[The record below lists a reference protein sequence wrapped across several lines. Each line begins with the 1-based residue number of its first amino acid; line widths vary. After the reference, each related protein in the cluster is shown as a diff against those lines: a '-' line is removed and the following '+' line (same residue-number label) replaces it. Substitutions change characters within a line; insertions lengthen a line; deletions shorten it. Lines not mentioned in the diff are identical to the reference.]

1 MATGTQKIID
11 EIDDIMEMAQAMNAL
26 GISCKGL
33 KTLDQMKDK
42 VRTSL
47 HQTANKPSWTA
58 RKAFAI
64 LSEAKD
70 EHTRKSK
77 FLLSLYNYAEQ
88 CVKVMDHNILSLLQS
103 KVGNIEENMKKHK
116 LQLAC
121 EEYFLLVAGETSSGK
136 SSLINLIMG
145 EELLPYS
152 VLSTTSTICE
162 LKFGTERKIV
172 AHFKDKDPD
181 TGFPTK
187 EIQLKENPN
196 TASEKQSYLEQI
208 SPFVH
213 VKNDREKGSIYKKIE
228 LFWPHDLLEKGIVI
242 IDSPG
247 VGESDIMDEIV
258 TEYLPRAFAFIYTIN
273 SSNAGGVQKDR
284 LEKLLENVRKT
295 FLEGKRQFPA
305 KCALFVCNK
314 WDLVPK
320 KEDTEVKNHIIKKLQ
335 QSWPK
340 LDAIT
345 QITYMSTMNA
355 TTGQKLGIVT
365 DEFSSLMEGIK
376 SMVLKGIESRIEEH
390 WRWLDFLLSRII
402 FQARAFIS
410 NASKDRQE
418 VLLKMRDI
426 LQRLVAIETQQNKV
440 MEELTEYLSKGVNLA
455 LTQLSKYLVSEDV
468 RKSFTSWTL
477 DDAPKAE
484 MSWEAT
490 DNQIMKTLSRRLR
503 DIIEQWEEDNKV
515 FSNARESLLKHFQQR
530 YNFVEEQLRNLH
542 SVVIAD
548 HDIADN
554 VGGHEASNT
563 NNSLTVA
570 QKVVVGVT
578 SPIWIPLSL
587 VALVIGA
594 PVVGIKAL
602 KEKLQDRKKLN
613 KYKED
618 KCAFMTKES
627 AQYLDAANNE
637 FVLRKFV
644 IEQLREA
651 QLCLQ
656 RIKARIPEL
665 IQADKMLCQQLID
678 ETRGKKQLLDL
689 YQPLLNMASVLR
701 GNLAVFGFKE
711 VFGEEISR
719 KTLYWQE
726 NESHR
731 LGSGAFGVVYKGIM
745 TKYGRKQPVALKVYS
760 EALHATNA
768 CEILAEV
775 EILRKLNHPS
785 IVKFHGSSLLRDDR
799 ETKVILVMEKCK
811 ESLKTRLY
819 GKPEHC
825 PGKSRNSEV
834 SKAVCNW
841 AIQITEALD
850 YIHKQ
855 GIIHRDLKLDNILL
869 SGEDDRVRVTDVG
882 VSKHAV
888 DITGTLAG
896 TPIYI
901 APEVFRSKIYEFS
914 ADIYSLGIMLWE
926 MWYGQT
932 AFTNMKFQS
941 LAEFRNLIVNEAVRP
956 KHVDKC
962 RLPPPRWLM
971 LMMICWETDP
981 TKRPNA
987 KTCKA
992 ILSELYKTL

>member
-1 MATGTQKIID
+1 MATGTQKTID

-42 VRTSL
+42 VTTSL

-58 RKAFAI
+58 RKAFVI
-64 LSEAKD
+64 LSEAKV
-70 EHTRKSK
+70 EHTRKK
-77 FLLSLYNYAEQ
+77 EILLSLYKDAEQ
-88 CVKVMDHNILSLLQS
+88 RLEDMDDKILSLLRS
-103 KVGNIEENMKKHK
+103 KVGNIEENIKKHK
-116 LQLAC
+116 LQLAR

-181 TGFPTK
+181 TGLPTK
-187 EIQLKENPN
+187 VIQLKENPN
-196 TASEKQSYLEQI
+196 TTSEKQSYLQQI

-228 LFWPHDLLEKGIVI
+228 LFWPHDLLQKGIVI

-295 FLEGKRQFPA
+295 FLAEKWQLPS

-314 WDLVPK
+314 WDQVPE
-320 KEDTEVKNHIIKKLQ
+320 KEHKEVKSHIFKKLK
-335 QSWPK
+335 QSWPD
-340 LDAIT
+340 LDPST
-345 QITYMSTMNA
+345 QITYISTLNA
-355 TTGQKLGIVT
+355 TTGQNLGIVT
-365 DEFSSLMEGIK
+365 DEFSSLMAGIK
-376 SMVLKGIESRIEEH
+376 SMVLKGIECRIEMH
-390 WRWLDFLLSRII
+390 WRWLDFLLSRLI
-402 FQARAFIS
+402 FQAKAFIS
-410 NASKDRQE
+410 NASKVRQ
-418 VLLKMRDI
+418 VVFLKMTKI

-440 MEELTEYLSKGVNLA
+440 MEELTEYLSKRVSHA
-455 LTQLSKYLVSEDV
+455 LTQLSKYLSTEEV
-468 RKSFTSWTL
+468 RKRFTSWTL

-490 DNQIMKTLSRRLR
+490 ENLMKKTLSRRLR

-515 FSNARESLLKHFQQR
+515 FSTARESLLKHFQQR
-530 YNFVEEQLRNLH
+530 YNFVEEQLRNLQG
-542 SVVIAD
+542 VV
-548 HDIADN
+548 IADN
-554 VGGHEASNT
+554 VGSLETSNKDG
-563 NNSLTVA
+563 SLTVA

-594 PVVGIKAL
+594 PVVGIMAL
-602 KEKLQDRKKLN
+602 TEKLQDKKKLK
-613 KYKED
+613 KYNED
-618 KCAFMTKES
+618 RCAFMTKES
-627 AQYLDAANNE
+627 AEYLDKVNNE
-637 FVLRKFV
+637 IVLRQFV
-644 IEQLREA
+644 NEQLQEA
-651 QLCLQ
+651 KLCLEG
-656 RIKARIPEL
+656 IKARIPEL
-665 IQADKMLCQQLID
+665 IQADKMLCEQLGY
-678 ETRGKKQLLDL
+678 ETRGKKQLLRL
-689 YQPLLNMASVLR
+689 YQPILSKASVLR
-701 GNLAVFGFKE
+701 GTLAVFGFND
-711 VFGEEISR
+711 VFGEEISL
-719 KTLYWQE
+719 KTLDWQE
-726 NESHR
+726 DESHR
-731 LGSGAFGVVYKGIM
+731 LGSGAFAVVYKGTM
-745 TKYGRKQPVALKVYS
+745 TRNGPNQPVALKVYNKELS
-760 EALHATNA
+760 AMNA

-775 EILRKLNHPS
+775 ELLRKLNHPF
-785 IVKFHGSSLLRDDR
+785 IVKFHGSSLLRDDG
-799 ETKVILVMEKCK
+799 ETRVILVMEKCT
-811 ESLKTRLY
+811 ESLKSRLY

-834 SKAVCNW
+834 FKGVCNW

-869 SGEDDRVRVTDVG
+869 SEDDRVRVTDVG
-882 VSKHAV
+882 VSKHAFA
-888 DITGTLAG
+888 ITGTLAG
-896 TPIYI
+896 TPVYI
-901 APEVFRSKIYEFS
+901 APEVFRSEIYEFS

-926 MWYGQT
+926 MWYGQP
-932 AFTNMKFQS
+932 AFTNIKFTS
-941 LAEFRNLIVNEAVRP
+941 LAEFVNLIVNEGCRP
-956 KHVDKC
+956 EHDKKC
-962 RLPPPRWLM
+962 RPPPLRWER
-971 LMMICWETDP
+971 LMMMCWKTDP
-981 TKRPNA
+981 TRRPNA
-987 KTCKA
+987 KNCKEA
-992 ILSELYKTL
+992 LTELCKTL